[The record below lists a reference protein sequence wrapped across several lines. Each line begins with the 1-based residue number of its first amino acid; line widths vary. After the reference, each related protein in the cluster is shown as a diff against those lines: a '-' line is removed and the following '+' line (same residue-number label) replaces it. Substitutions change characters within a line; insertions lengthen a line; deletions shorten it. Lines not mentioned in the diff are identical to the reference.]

1 MSFACEDF
9 IYHRQHVTRVF
20 YREFVGLRSLSARMG
35 RTLALTSA
43 IVLAAC
49 FSMDTGAAC
58 KQREPIRRTSPGPH
72 DYSNAADSTR
82 LWQAAAPGDA
92 LYLRLCVLDVCGKP
106 LAGARVQVLH
116 ANHEGAHEH
125 NRWRG
130 ATTTN
135 ARGAAQVLTV
145 FPGYTGG
152 LPRHIQFV
160 ISHTNYAELVTRFFF

>member
-9 IYHRQHVTRVF
+9 IYYRQHVTRVF
-20 YREFVGLRSLSARMG
+20 YREFVGLRSLSAHMG
-35 RTLALTSA
+35 RVLALTSA

-49 FSMDTGAAC
+49 FSMDAGAAC
-58 KQREPIRRTSPGPH
+58 KQREPTRQTSPGPH
-72 DYSNAADSTR
+72 DYSNAGDSTR
-82 LWQAAAPGDA
+82 LWQADDPGDA
-92 LYLRLCVLDVCGKP
+92 LYFRLRVMDECGKP
-106 LAGARVQVLH
+106 LAGARVQVLY
-116 ANHEGAHEH
+116 ANHESAHEH

-152 LPRHIQFV
+152 LPRHIHFV
-160 ISHTNYAELVTRFFF
+160 LSHTNYAELVSRLFY